1 MPELTVRSEQ
11 GQYPIMEPIPRST
24 LSPPWIVV
32 IILIT
37 ISGADAPKARKDA
50 PATSSFKFIFT
61 HRISRLGT
69 RYSSQ
74 IYASD
79 ESAGNTIPIIAN
91 VKKKMMT
98 STRMP
103 HQYWSITS
111 KQRPLIPASH
121 HYPKRQ
127 RESDTSFV
135 SDSSLRHVEWNN
147 TRFPTGNED
156 SRQTNPSGEEMAPE
170 ETQTMTP
177 IAFLL
182 LATTSQRIVI
192 MRVGVE
198 RVERASLQRSLTIPE
213 ILPFSAI
220 RFGSFFSWYVH
231 LPPILT
237 A

>member
-1 MPELTVRSEQ
+1 M
-11 GQYPIMEPIPRST
+11 
-24 LSPPWIVV
+24 
-32 IILIT
+32 
-37 ISGADAPKARKDA
+37 
-50 PATSSFKFIFT
+50 
-61 HRISRLGT
+61 
-69 RYSSQ
+69 
-74 IYASD
+74 
-79 ESAGNTIPIIAN
+79 
-91 VKKKMMT
+91 
-98 STRMP
+98 
-103 HQYWSITS
+103 
-111 KQRPLIPASH
+111 
-121 HYPKRQ
+121 
-127 RESDTSFV
+127 
-135 SDSSLRHVEWNN
+135 EWNN

-237 A
+237 VEGRKKFIDKKSAQTFILTNRSRSDNLYYEEGSTPNVLIPKGMEGSVVGHFVASVIVELLVQQPDSSHAPGGRGGVRLRLR